1 MGSVDTK
8 DVDEL
13 EVFEDA
19 VEKFELVE
27 LQTTKVQE
35 TVQLLMNSVVG
46 LLNLGMMKLI
56 GKLGDQDVVVLIDSR
71 AMHNF
76 IAQQV
81 VEKENIKVEMTT
93 NYGV

>member
-76 IAQQV
+76 IA
-81 VEKENIKVEMTT
+81 
-93 NYGV
+93 